1 MEAAEASIGWC
12 GGNARLV
19 LRFCLLTV
27 AKQTCSV
34 GLREGLSGVG
44 ASSAPVPAPPP
55 VEFVGSKFFNR
66 VRQLR
71 QVPRRAPL
79 PERLPVLLKK
89 SVNGLISP
97 HRAQRLE
104 PVIVFLLSDCCL
116 ASSL

>member
-1 MEAAEASIGWC
+1 MGAAETSMGWWA
-12 GGNARLV
+12 GKVRFV

-66 VRQLR
+66 VRQL
-71 QVPRRAPL
+71 
-79 PERLPVLLKK
+79 
-89 SVNGLISP
+89 
-97 HRAQRLE
+97 
-104 PVIVFLLSDCCL
+104 
-116 ASSL
+116 